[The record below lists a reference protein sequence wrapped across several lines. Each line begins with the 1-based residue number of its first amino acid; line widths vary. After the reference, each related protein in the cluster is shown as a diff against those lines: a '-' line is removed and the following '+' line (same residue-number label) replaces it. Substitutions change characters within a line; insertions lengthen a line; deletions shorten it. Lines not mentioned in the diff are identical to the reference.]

1 MRKDQKDTNNRLR
14 SVMFFMKKDTPAS
27 WRKAATEAKRLLE
40 QIESGGL
47 TPHLSPKTCKVLLRG
62 YLRYVASLG
71 GA

>member
-1 MRKDQKDTNNRLR
+1 MRKDQKDTNDRLGK
-14 SVMFFMKKDTPAS
+14 VFFYMRQDAWNT
-27 WRKAATEAKRLLE
+27 AAVHAKGLLE

-71 GA
+71 GAW

>member
-1 MRKDQKDTNNRLR
+1 MRKDQKDTNDRLGK
-14 SVMFFMKKDTPAS
+14 VFFYMRMDNGTS
-27 WRKAATEAKRLLE
+27 WRKAATEAKELLE